1 MARPH
6 TLQHK
11 VSAYIYIYIYIYM
24 IDYSYYGMAQYNVS
38 D

>member
-1 MARPH
+1 MTRPH
-6 TLQHK
+6 TLQHE
-11 VSAYIYIYIYIYM
+11 VSAFIYIYIYM